1 MRNKFLFLCFLLF
14 ASLTACK
21 DTKWEELL
29 AGNPPKDAVTGKP
42 GEMTDNEEPVDPE
55 VPDVPAT
62 HSFINSS
69 YIRGDY
75 FDFERISK
83 ESMAACTDLIYLA
96 PRPYADGE
104 LAFDLPVNDA
114 TFSGGVTHLSSF
126 QNRSGVIKFDG
137 TGTMNGGDGLIQ
149 TADYDYNN
157 RKEECAKT
165 FTFGTY
171 LYIDAW
177 VNGATLFKKMDGATK
192 IISLELGST
201 ANVLQLTISNTTVSA
216 TSAALT
222 TGAWHHVA
230 VTYDKGTAKLM
241 VDGGTPVNFGA
252 GLPAEVPN
260 TRADLLIGENFK
272 GYLDE
277 TYVSNVAAAVGTG
290 ELSFSAGNWNSIKV
304 LAYWKYNDAS
314 APGKDAHTWLGRLE
328 NIRTALAGQSGDRK
342 LRLGV
347 AGGHWKDMAANATA
361 RANFA
366 RNIKTLID
374 TYRLDGVDLDF
385 EWPTS
390 ASEFTDYSSM
400 VLKIREVLG
409 SGVCFTVSLHPV
421 AFRITPE
428 AIAAVDFISYQCYGP
443 AVMRFPFAQFVTD
456 AQEALDYGI
465 PKEKL
470 VMGVPFYGSTG
481 SATTGYYN
489 LVVEQRLSDTTLDDF
504 AGYTF
509 NGQKTI
515 REKTRY
521 VCEQG
526 LAGIMSWDLATDVD
540 ITHPKSLLK
549 VVKEELD
556 NYVPA
561 PAAE

>member
-1 MRNKFLFLCFLLF
+1 MCFLLF

-29 AGNPPKDAVTGKP
+29 AGTPPEDAVTGKP
-42 GEMTDNEEPVDPE
+42 GEMTDNEEPVDPS

-83 ESMAACTDLIYLA
+83 ESMAACTDLIYLS

-149 TADYDYNN
+149 TADYDYTN
-157 RKEECAKT
+157 RKEEGAKT

-171 LYIDAW
+171 LYIDTW
-177 VNGATLFKKMDGATK
+177 VNSACLFKKMNGTTE
-192 IISLELGST
+192 IISLKLGTS
-201 ANVLQLTISNTTVSA
+201 ANTLQLAIDGAGASA

-222 TGAWHHVA
+222 AGAWHHVA
-230 VTYDKGTAKLM
+230 VTYDKGTAKLI
-241 VDGGTPVNFGA
+241 VDGGTAVTFSG
-252 GLPAEVPN
+252 GTLPAEVPN

-277 TYVSNVAAAVGTG
+277 TYVSSVAASVGTG

-304 LAYWKYNDAS
+304 LAYWKYSDAS
-314 APGKDAHTWLGRLE
+314 APGKDSHTWLGRLE
-328 NIRTALAGQSGDRK
+328 GIRNALAAQTGNIK
-342 LRLGV
+342 LRIGV
-347 AGGHWKDMAANATA
+347 AGGHWKDMAADATA
-361 RANFA
+361 RTNFA
-366 RNIKTLID
+366 RNIKALID

-385 EWPTS
+385 EWPTG
-390 ASEFTDYSSM
+390 ASEFADYSAM
-400 VLKIREVLG
+400 VLKLREVLG

-421 AFRITPE
+421 AFRISPE

-443 AVMRFPFAQFVTD
+443 AVMRFPFSQFVTD
-456 AQEALDYGI
+456 AEAALAYGI

-489 LVVEQRLSDTTLDDF
+489 LVVEQRLSDATLDNF

-515 REKTRY
+515 REKTQY
-521 VCEQG
+521 VCQQG

-549 VVKEELD
+549 AVQEELD